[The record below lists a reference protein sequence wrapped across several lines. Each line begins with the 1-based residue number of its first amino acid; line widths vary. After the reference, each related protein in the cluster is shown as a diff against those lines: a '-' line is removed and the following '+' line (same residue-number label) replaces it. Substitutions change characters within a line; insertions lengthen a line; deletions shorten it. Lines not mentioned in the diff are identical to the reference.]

1 MRIFTNVSALLCL
14 NTASKLNRQ
23 LSKAL
28 NRLSTGLRINS
39 AADDAAGMAISEKM
53 RAQTRG
59 LDQAARNAQDGMSL
73 LQTAEGGLQ
82 EIQSMLQRMR
92 ELSVQGANDTLTA
105 EDRGHIQTEI
115 DQLGEQIDAIARQTQ
130 FNRKKL
136 LDGTQAALWST
147 STRDIGVVL
156 SGPLTSK
163 DSLGNLQRPSGRT
176 GTGPEEPHP
185 LPQARNP

>member
-130 FNRKKL
+130 FNR
-136 LDGTQAALWST
+136 
-147 STRDIGVVL
+147 
-156 SGPLTSK
+156 
-163 DSLGNLQRPSGRT
+163 
-176 GTGPEEPHP
+176 
-185 LPQARNP
+185 

>member
-105 EDRGHIQTEI
+105 V
-115 DQLGEQIDAIARQTQ
+115 
-130 FNRKKL
+130 
-136 LDGTQAALWST
+136 S
-147 STRDIGVVL
+147 
-156 SGPLTSK
+156 
-163 DSLGNLQRPSGRT
+163 
-176 GTGPEEPHP
+176 
-185 LPQARNP
+185 